1 MIILKWMDNNMLKD
15 RMKNEIIQV
24 KLEVAPTEDKMKESS
39 LRQFGHVRR
48 RHTYVTRNM
57 IVQR

>member
-39 LRQFGHVRR
+39 LR
-48 RHTYVTRNM
+48 
-57 IVQR
+57 